1 METHRIKQ
9 EKARGACLGPLGAHA
24 RMYARTPARAQL
36 GARTRPPE
44 RLDNKSATL
53 EGANTPPAS
62 PLPGSRVVYVGRYIA
77 EVVEALGAGR
87 LVVRF
92 KAPHDAVA
100 VEHVADVGEW
110 RRM

>member
-1 METHRIKQ
+1 M
-9 EKARGACLGPLGAHA
+9 GPLGAHA
-24 RMYARTPARAQL
+24 RMCARTPAPARARAQL
-36 GARTRPPE
+36 GARRRPPE
-44 RLDNKSATL
+44 RLGNNYATL

-92 KAPHDAVA
+92 KAPHDAVE
-100 VEHVADVGEW
+100 VEHVAEVGEW